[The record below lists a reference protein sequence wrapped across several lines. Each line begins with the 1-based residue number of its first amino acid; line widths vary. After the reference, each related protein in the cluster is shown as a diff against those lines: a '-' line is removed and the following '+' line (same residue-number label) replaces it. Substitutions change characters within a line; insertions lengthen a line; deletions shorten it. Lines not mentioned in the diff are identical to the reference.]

1 MFRAIFPSIIRS
13 SRLYIQQQAFVKQ
26 ILLSACCCMYSLELL
41 LMDVTGPE
49 APADAIRNVKMVKP
63 VAAEE
68 LSVLRISLSPC
79 NLSDPE
85 ISAMN

>member
-1 MFRAIFPSIIRS
+1 M
-13 SRLYIQQQAFVKQ
+13 
-26 ILLSACCCMYSLELL
+26 
-41 LMDVTGPE
+41 MDVTGPE